1 MEYIALIIFV
11 WLYGVACVVII
22 KKARTRLQD
31 ISVMGSVNCY
41 IVHSIHDM
49 SQVFINSY

>member
-22 KKARTRLQD
+22 KKLEPD
-31 ISVMGSVNCY
+31 YKIYPLWVLL
-41 IVHSIHDM
+41 IVTLFT
-49 SQVFINSY
+49 VFTICHKFL